1 MIQYLRIQNLALLES
16 VSLEFEDGFIAVTG
30 ETGAGKSVLL
40 GALSLLSGAR
50 MDKSVIRQG
59 ADFCEVEA
67 AILLNDSSAIDAK
80 LDELG
85 LPGCEDGQLLCS
97 RALFRNKGPKV
108 QINGKL
114 ATVANL
120 QALGSFWIDFHGP
133 GEPQKLF
140 DEDWQL
146 ALLDLFAGH
155 GVGLEE
161 YRRGFREWSGLLRDI
176 DELGT
181 REKLDPDEAAFL
193 QAQLEQMDTLELTEE
208 SIENLERD
216 FNRLA
221 QAQDLRELGGRIQS
235 GLIGDGGEAERL
247 GQLLPL
253 ARELG
258 RKDPDMQGLADRL
271 ESLIIECSDLGESY
285 ADVLDAIDLDPES
298 AAQLEARMD
307 TWLGLKRKF
316 GGSVERVLQ
325 RRQEIYDRLRSQGDV
340 DGEIRKLRKQA
351 SEIETDLTGKAE
363 SLQETRLK
371 AAHALAKQALPL
383 LHHLGFRK
391 AQLQIELIREK
402 RLMPHGLS
410 RCSFLFAP
418 NAGQSPLPLNKI
430 ASSGEIA
437 RVMLA
442 LKAVLAQVDGTPV
455 LVFDEV
461 DANVGGEIARKV
473 GEELAQLGKTH
484 QVFCITHLP
493 QVAVTAGSHYLV
505 QKDQTDSSTQISIRS
520 LHPDRKERLD
530 ELARMLGDRN
540 SAAARQHAE
549 SLLANTAN

>member
-1 MIQYLRIQNLALLES
+1 MIQYLRIQNLALLEA
-16 VSLEFEDGFIAVTG
+16 VSLEFQGGFIAVTG
-30 ETGAGKSVLL
+30 ETGAGKSILL

-50 MDKSVIRQG
+50 MDKSIIRQG
-59 ADFCEVEA
+59 AESCEVEA
-67 AILLNDSSAIDAK
+67 VIYLEDSSAIDAK
-80 LDELG
+80 LTELG
-85 LPGCEDGQLLCS
+85 LPTCEEGQLLCS
-97 RALFRNKGPKV
+97 RTLYRSKGPKV

-120 QALGSFWIDFHGP
+120 QVLGSFWIDFHGP

-140 DEDWQL
+140 DESWQL

-155 GVGLEE
+155 ASGLKA
-161 YRRGFREWSGLLRDI
+161 YRDGYREWTAVLESIESLSS
-176 DELGT
+176 

-193 QAQLEQMDTLELTEE
+193 TSQLEQIDSLELSSEA
-208 SIENLERD
+208 IENLERD

-221 QAQDLRELGGRIQS
+221 QAQDLRDLGGRIQD
-235 GLIGDGGEAERL
+235 GLIGDGGQGEQM

-271 ESLIIECSDLGESY
+271 ESLIIECNDLGESY

-307 TWLGLKRKF
+307 AWLGLKRKY
-316 GGSVERVLQ
+316 GGSIERVMQ
-325 RRQEIYDRLRSQGDV
+325 RREEIAEKLQSQGDI
-340 DGEIRKLRKQA
+340 DGQIRKLRKTA
-351 SEIETDLTGKAE
+351 DALEKGLLEKAE
-363 SLQETRLK
+363 ALQESRLK
-371 AAHALAKQALPL
+371 GAHALAKQALPL
-383 LHHLGFRK
+383 LKHLGFKK
-391 AQLQIELIREK
+391 AQLQIDLIREK
-402 RLMPHGLS
+402 RLMPHGIS
-410 RCSFLFAP
+410 RCSFLFTP
-418 NAGQSPLPLNKI
+418 NAGQGLMPLNKI

-473 GEELAQLGKTH
+473 GEELAQLGQTH

-505 QKDQTDSSTQISIRS
+505 QKDQTDESTEISIS
-520 LHPDRKERLD
+520 PLHPDRESRLN
-530 ELARMLGDRN
+530 ELARMLGDRS

-549 SLLANTAN
+549 SLLAGN

>member
-1 MIQYLRIQNLALLES
+1 MIQYLRIQNLALLEA
-16 VSLEFEDGFIAVTG
+16 VSLEFEGGFIAVTG
-30 ETGAGKSVLL
+30 ETGAGKSILL

-50 MDKSVIRQG
+50 MDKSIIRQA
-59 ADFCEVEA
+59 ADHCEVEA
-67 AILLNDSSAIDAK
+67 AIFVQDSAALDAK
-80 LDELG
+80 LEELG
-85 LPGCEDGQLLCS
+85 LPPCEEGQLLCS
-97 RALFRNKGPKV
+97 RSLYRSKGPKV
-108 QINGKL
+108 LINGKL

-120 QALGSFWIDFHGP
+120 QALGSYWIDFHGP

-140 DEDWQL
+140 DESWQL

-155 GVGLEE
+155 GDA
-161 YRRGFREWSGLLRDI
+161 LRDYR
-176 DELGT
+176 DGYRSWTELLQKIEALASS
-181 REKLDPDEAAFL
+181 EKLDPDEAAFL
-193 QAQLEQMDTLELTEE
+193 QAQLEQIDSLELSVEA
-208 SIENLERD
+208 IDNLERD

-221 QAQDLRELGGRIQS
+221 QAQDLKEFGGRIQH
-235 GLIGDGGEAERL
+235 GLIGDGGQGEQL

-258 RKDPDMQGLADRL
+258 RKDADLQGLADRL
-271 ESLIIECSDLGESY
+271 ESLIIECNDLGESY

-307 TWLGLKRKF
+307 AWLGLKRKY
-316 GGSVERVLQ
+316 GGSIERVLQ
-325 RRQEIYDRLRSQGDV
+325 RRTEIADKLQSQGDV
-340 DGEIRKLRKQA
+340 DGQIRKLRKQA
-351 SEIETDLTGKAE
+351 DSLEKQLMDKAE
-363 SLQETRLK
+363 GLQESRLK

-383 LHHLGFRK
+383 LQHLGFKK
-391 AQLQIELIREK
+391 AQLQIDLIREK

-410 RCSFLFAP
+410 RCSFLFTP
-418 NAGQSPLPLNKI
+418 NAGQSLMPLNKI

-473 GEELAQLGKTH
+473 GEELAQLGQTH

-493 QVAVTAGSHYLV
+493 QVAVTANSHFLV
-505 QKDQTDSSTQISIRS
+505 QKDQTDDSTAISIS
-520 LHPDRKERLD
+520 PLHPDREGRLN
-530 ELARMLGDRN
+530 ELARMLGDRS

-549 SLLANTAN
+549 SLLAGA